1 MHIFKEEKRENLL
14 VGYNTGK
21 KSHYWFE
28 ERNKLPLWGAFP
40 LWKSV
45 KIDSRDM
52 KHLCFN
58 FSSVPL
64 ASHGHTCGPA
74 RGLWGN
80 SALINTL
87 PPPFIFNYYY
97 YYLFFLSLNASLCRY
112 LLSQSL
118 PRSHINVWKPF
129 LRYELKIYAVSV
141 PWSPT
146 VACRSGPQRPRAKR
160 LWKIKH
166 SGLGMGRLL
175 LVCSHL

>member
-1 MHIFKEEKRENLL
+1 MGITLVKNLIIDLRSVTNCLCEVFFHCENQSRLTAEIWNIYVL
-14 VGYNTGK
+14 ISHLFHWHHTGTPVDQLGGCGETQLW
-21 KSHYWFE
+21 SIPSPH
-28 ERNKLPLWGAFP
+28 PLF
-40 LWKSV
+40 
-45 KIDSRDM
+45 
-52 KHLCFN
+52 
-58 FSSVPL
+58 
-64 ASHGHTCGPA
+64 
-74 RGLWGN
+74 
-80 SALINTL
+80 LIIIIN
-87 PPPFIFNYYY
+87 
-97 YYLFFLSLNASLCRY
+97 LFFLSLNASLCRY